1 MGWQCRARD
10 GSGLVRGL
18 IVDKGHSQAF
28 TFATESAQRTPDD
41 IPLVPCWNQHG
52 HVGKIRPIPRVT
64 RFESLARA
72 PRSPWY
78 ENQGH
83 PQQGSH
89 SNQQFHFGRPS
100 SQLSFGL
107 ASSGLLC
114 SELRSPQRTKTAAKA
129 TTKKVMQNP
138 NQTLRQKIGKS
149 SMVVNMAKSKKSRP
163 ANVEIAI
170 LINTVRSSIVES
182 PLELT
187 NLSRF
192 ERLATRV

>member
-52 HVGKIRPIPRVT
+52 HVGKIRPIPLVT
-64 RFESLARA
+64 RFESLART

-83 PQQGSH
+83 PQQGAH
-89 SNQQFHFGRPS
+89 SNQQFHYR
-100 SQLSFGL
+100 
-107 ASSGLLC
+107 
-114 SELRSPQRTKTAAKA
+114 AAKQSTFLWLGVFRFA
-129 TTKKVMQNP
+129 V
-138 NQTLRQKIGKS
+138 LRIEIS
-149 SMVVNMAKSKKSRP
+149 AKDKNG
-163 ANVEIAI
+163 AQGHHE
-170 LINTVRSSIVES
+170 ES
-182 PLELT
+182 NAKP
-187 NLSRF
+187 
-192 ERLATRV
+192 